1 MKEKTRAPPFGTTCQ
16 PSGGKTWSRNSALQ
30 PLRMHAAKNSDLR
43 KNKTQQRETLANPA
57 VNYFTGNSI

>member
-1 MKEKTRAPPFGTTCQ
+1 MKEKTRAPPFGITCQ

-43 KNKTQQRETLANPA
+43 KNKTQQ
-57 VNYFTGNSI
+57 